1 LTSRRAFGAH
11 YRNQTSDIEKRLK
24 TLENLLAS
32 IPARGTQSSAILS
45 TLAPHE
51 LDQVRQAAGTTTE
64 WQPEAEGSGDVVDAE
79 QATLPIHNTTGH
91 PVWAEFTGA
100 DHEVGHDMASEAM
113 ISGAR
118 DSPAVED
125 LLYR

>member
-1 LTSRRAFGAH
+1 
-11 YRNQTSDIEKRLK
+11 LK

-51 LDQVRQAAGTTTE
+51 LDQVRQAAATTME
-64 WQPEAEGSGDVVDAE
+64 WQPEAEGSGAVVDAE
-79 QATLPIHNTTGH
+79 KATSPIDTTGH
-91 PVWAEFTGA
+91 PVWAGSTGA
-100 DHEVGHDMASEAM
+100 NHEGDHDMASEAM
-113 ISGAR
+113 TSGAR